1 MDKMI
6 KLIKNA
12 NVYAPEHIGMRDI
25 LICGGKITRM
35 AETIEGYDLLPDVDV
50 YDARGMIVA
59 PGLIDLHV
67 HITGGGGEQG
77 PSSRVPEIALSE
89 LLLNGVTTCV
99 SMLGTDGTSRSL
111 ENLLS
116 KCKALNEEGMTC
128 YMLTGAYQY
137 PSPNLTGSVIRDIM
151 LIDEC
156 IGCKVA
162 ISDHRASNLSCDELI
177 RLASDTRMGG
187 LLSGKAG
194 LLTMHVGLGRNMLND
209 VFFALDNTE
218 IPVKTF
224 FPTHMGRN
232 IPLVSQG
239 IKLTEMGGRI
249 DITASDPAISD
260 KSASEKIAY
269 CLRNGAAP
277 ECITISSDGCG
288 SQPRFNEKG
297 ECIGLDYTSPK
308 VLLIELKNCVFKEE
322 IPLETA
328 LMFLTSNPAH
338 VIAKDGV
345 KGCIAEGA
353 DADLVVL
360 NEDLDIVHVMAKGVH
375 AADQGVALLKGRFE
389 R

>member
-25 LICGGKITRM
+25 LICGNKITRM
-35 AETIEGYDLLPDVDV
+35 AETIEGYDMLPDVDV

-67 HITGGGGEQG
+67 HVTGGGGEQG

-99 SMLGTDGTSRSL
+99 GMLGTDGTSRSL

-162 ISDHRASNLSCDELI
+162 ISDHRASNLNCDELI
-177 RLASDTRMGG
+177 RLASDTRM
-187 LLSGKAG
+187 
-194 LLTMHVGLGRNMLND
+194 V
-209 VFFALDNTE
+209 
-218 IPVKTF
+218 
-224 FPTHMGRN
+224 PTLP
-232 IPLVSQG
+232 PLVGQTWVS
-239 IKLTEMGGRI
+239 
-249 DITASDPAISD
+249 P
-260 KSASEKIAY
+260 
-269 CLRNGAAP
+269 
-277 ECITISSDGCG
+277 
-288 SQPRFNEKG
+288 
-297 ECIGLDYTSPK
+297 GL
-308 VLLIELKNCVFKEE
+308 
-322 IPLETA
+322 
-328 LMFLTSNPAH
+328 
-338 VIAKDGV
+338 
-345 KGCIAEGA
+345 
-353 DADLVVL
+353 
-360 NEDLDIVHVMAKGVH
+360 
-375 AADQGVALLKGRFE
+375 
-389 R
+389 

>member
-25 LICGGKITRM
+25 LICGNKITRM
-35 AETIEGYDLLPDVDV
+35 AETIEGYDMLPDVDV

-67 HITGGGGEQG
+67 HVTGGGGEQG

-99 SMLGTDGTSRSL
+99 GMLGTDGTSRSL

-162 ISDHRASNLSCDELI
+162 ISDHRASNLNCDELI

-209 VFFALDNTE
+209 VFYAIDHTE

-239 IKLTEMGGRI
+239 VKLTEMGGRI

-260 KSASEKIAY
+260 KSASEMIAY
-269 CLRNGAAP
+269 CLRSGAAP
-277 ECITISSDGCG
+277 ESLTISSDGCG

-328 LMFLTSNPAH
+328 LMFLTSNPAR

-375 AADQGVALLKGRFE
+375 AADQGIALLKGRFE